1 MRQCFMLMTGTQ
13 ITVVHEY
20 GEKGEYY
27 VTLVYHED
35 IKRLGADHRG

>member
-1 MRQCFMLMTGTQ
+1 MRQCFMLRTDTQ

-27 VTLVYHED
+27 VTPGLS
-35 IKRLGADHRG
+35 